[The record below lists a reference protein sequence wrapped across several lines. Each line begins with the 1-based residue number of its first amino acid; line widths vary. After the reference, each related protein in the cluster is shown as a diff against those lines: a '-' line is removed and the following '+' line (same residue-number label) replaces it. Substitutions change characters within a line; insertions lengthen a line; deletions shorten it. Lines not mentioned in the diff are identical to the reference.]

1 MDTPGLNQPPKPKRD
16 PVKNKLHQ
24 KQYRRRVKAS
34 VDGME
39 WVRAQNR
46 RRYYERIARLKADG
60 EYEAFKAKKSKEGMR
75 RYYAYSEEKCD
86 EIRTKNRVLNRKW
99 MQRMKDEGTYEAY
112 KERLNKRRRELVRQK
127 KKAMGMETYN
137 ALQKQKYKQRVEGQ
151 CRQRW
156 QWVDEQLN
164 RPFPLEWLPLDWA
177 EFVPVEED
185 TVQTVRANAL
195 LKMDHFL

>member
-1 MDTPGLNQPPKPKRD
+1 
-16 PVKNKLHQ
+16 
-24 KQYRRRVKAS
+24 
-34 VDGME
+34 ME

-75 RYYAYSEEKCD
+75 RYYAYSEEKRD

-137 ALQKQKYKQRVEGQ
+137 ALQKQK
-151 CRQRW
+151 
-156 QWVDEQLN
+156 
-164 RPFPLEWLPLDWA
+164 
-177 EFVPVEED
+177 
-185 TVQTVRANAL
+185 
-195 LKMDHFL
+195 

>member
-1 MDTPGLNQPPKPKRD
+1 
-16 PVKNKLHQ
+16 
-24 KQYRRRVKAS
+24 
-34 VDGME
+34 ME

-46 RRYYERIARLKADG
+46 RRYYERIDRLKANG
-60 EYEAFKAKKSKEGMR
+60 ENEAFKAKKSQEGLR
-75 RYYAYSEEKCD
+75 RYHAYPEEKRD
-86 EIRTKNRVLNRKW
+86 EIRSKNRVLNRKW
-99 MQRMKDEGTYEAY
+99 MQRMKYEGTYEDY

-127 KKAMGMETYN
+127 KQTMGVEAYN

-151 CRQRW
+151 HRQRW

-177 EFVPVEED
+177 ESEPVEED